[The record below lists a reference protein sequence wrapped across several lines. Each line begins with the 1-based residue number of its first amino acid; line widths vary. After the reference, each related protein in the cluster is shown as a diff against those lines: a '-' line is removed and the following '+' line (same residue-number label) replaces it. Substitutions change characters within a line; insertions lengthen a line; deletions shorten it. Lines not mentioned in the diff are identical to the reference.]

1 MTHSVVLKEKVEPE
15 RVAFIQLSCI
25 TSRAPTSKSST
36 CTCRSTEM
44 YEYEYT
50 CMREARGVLVHI
62 KVVMVLLVLLC
73 IHVLKWGGHAYA
85 TAVGSLA
92 YLV

>member
-44 YEYEYT
+44 YEYT

-73 IHVLKWGGHAYA
+73 IHVLKWGGHALA
-85 TAVGSLA
+85 PVGTS
-92 YLV
+92 

>member
-73 IHVLKWGGHAYA
+73 IGPYIATVLKWGGHA
-85 TAVGSLA
+85 TAVGTS
-92 YLV
+92 

>member
-44 YEYEYT
+44 YEYT

-62 KVVMVLLVLLC
+62 KVVMVLLALLC
-73 IHVLKWGGHAYA
+73 IHGH
-85 TAVGSLA
+85 
-92 YLV
+92 LVRN